1 MDLLYKRMTSVMSL
15 QNSLQYQIVAKLKKE
30 LDIAEYDIPELIA
43 ILFKN
48 CRIRKNGVTGVRL
61 SKFGLKLMEKSFTS
75 YPFKLENFLLT
86 NKAVVKMDRTM
97 VWPYYIDN
105 KKLVLFSEKDSVI
118 LKLKGQNLE
127 KWLNGLREPK
137 KSNSDDS
144 SE

>member
-1 MDLLYKRMTSVMSL
+1 MSL
-15 QNSLQYQIVAKLKKE
+15 QNSLQYQIVAKLKTE
-30 LDIAEYDIPELIA
+30 LDIAEYDVTELIS

-48 CRIRKNGVTGVRL
+48 CRIRKSSVTGVRL

-75 YPFKLENFLLT
+75 YPFALENFLLT

-137 KSNSDDS
+137 KPDSDDTS
-144 SE
+144 K

>member
-1 MDLLYKRMTSVMSL
+1 MSL
-15 QNSLQYQIVAKLKKE
+15 QNSLQYQIVSKLKQE
-30 LDIAEYDIPELIA
+30 LDMSEYAVIELIN
-43 ILFKN
+43 IIFKN
-48 CRIRKNGVTGVRL
+48 CRIRSNSVTGVRL
-61 SKFGLKLMEKSFTS
+61 SKFGLKVMEKSFTS

-97 VWPYYIDN
+97 QWPYYIDN

-127 KWLNGLREPK
+127 KWLTGLREPK
-137 KSNSDDS
+137 NPTKDDS

>member
-1 MDLLYKRMTSVMSL
+1 MGLKD
-15 QNSLQYQIVAKLKKE
+15 SLQYQIVAKLKQE
-30 LDIAEYDIPELIA
+30 LDIAEYDVTELIA

-48 CRIRKNGVTGVRL
+48 CRIRPDGISGVRL

-97 VWPYYIDN
+97 QWPYYIDN

-127 KWLNGLREPK
+127 KWLTGLREPK
-137 KSNSDDS
+137 NPTKDDS

>member
-1 MDLLYKRMTSVMSL
+1 MSL
-15 QNSLQYQIVAKLKKE
+15 QNSFQYQIVSKLKQE
-30 LDIAEYDIPELIA
+30 LDMSEYAVIELIN
-43 ILFKN
+43 IIFKN
-48 CRIRKNGVTGVRL
+48 CRIRSNSVTGVRL
-61 SKFGLKLMEKSFTS
+61 SKFGLKVMEKSFTS

-97 VWPYYIDN
+97 QWPYYIDN

-127 KWLNGLREPK
+127 KWLTGLREPK
-137 KSNSDDS
+137 NPTKDDS

>member
-1 MDLLYKRMTSVMSL
+1 
-15 QNSLQYQIVAKLKKE
+15 
-30 LDIAEYDIPELIA
+30 
-43 ILFKN
+43 
-48 CRIRKNGVTGVRL
+48 
-61 SKFGLKLMEKSFTS
+61 MEKSFTS

-97 VWPYYIDN
+97 QWPYYIDN

-137 KSNSDDS
+137 KPDSNDS

>member
-1 MDLLYKRMTSVMSL
+1 MSAMKI
-15 QNSLQYQIVAKLKKE
+15 QNSLQYQIVSKLKQE
-30 LDIAEYDIPELIA
+30 LDIAEYDITELISV
-43 ILFKN
+43 IFKN
-48 CRIRKNGVTGVRL
+48 CRIRSNSISGVRL

-75 YPFKLENFLLT
+75 YNFPLENFILT

-97 VWPYYIDN
+97 MWPYYIDN

-137 KSNSDDS
+137 TPSKDHPDNK
-144 SE
+144 

>member
-1 MDLLYKRMTSVMSL
+1 MSL
-15 QNSLQYQIVAKLKKE
+15 QNSLQYQIVSKLKTE
-30 LDIAEYDIPELIA
+30 LDIAEYDVTELIS

-75 YPFKLENFLLT
+75 YPFALENFLLT

-137 KSNSDDS
+137 KPDSNNS

>member
-1 MDLLYKRMTSVMSL
+1 MSL
-15 QNSLQYQIVAKLKKE
+15 QNSLQYQIVSKLKQE
-30 LDIAEYDIPELIA
+30 LDMSEYAVIELIN
-43 ILFKN
+43 IIFKN
-48 CRIRKNGVTGVRL
+48 CRIRSNSVTGVRL
-61 SKFGLKLMEKSFTS
+61 SKFGLKVMEKSFTS

-97 VWPYYIDN
+97 QWPYYIDN

-127 KWLNGLREPK
+127 KWLTGLREPK
-137 KSNSDDS
+137 NPTKDTS

>member
-1 MDLLYKRMTSVMSL
+1 MSL
-15 QNSLQYQIVAKLKKE
+15 QNSLQYQIVSKLKQE
-30 LDIAEYDIPELIA
+30 LDMSEYAVIELIN
-43 ILFKN
+43 IIFKN
-48 CRIRKNGVTGVRL
+48 CRIRSNSVTGVRL
-61 SKFGLKLMEKSFTS
+61 SKFGLKVMEKSFTS

-97 VWPYYIDN
+97 QWPYYIDN

-127 KWLNGLREPK
+127 KWLAGLREPK
-137 KSNSDDS
+137 NPTKDDS

>member
-1 MDLLYKRMTSVMSL
+1 MSL
-15 QNSLQYQIVAKLKKE
+15 QNSLQYQIVSKLKTE
-30 LDIAEYDIPELIA
+30 LDIAEYDVPELIA

-75 YPFKLENFLLT
+75 YPFALENFLLT

-137 KSNSDDS
+137 KPDSNDS